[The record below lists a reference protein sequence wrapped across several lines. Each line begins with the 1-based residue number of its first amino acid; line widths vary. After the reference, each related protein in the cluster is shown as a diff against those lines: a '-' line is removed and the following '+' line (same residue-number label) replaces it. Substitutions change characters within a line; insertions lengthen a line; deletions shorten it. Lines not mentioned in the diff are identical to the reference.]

1 MNDIAFIAREIK
13 KKVAAGGFLKQHG
26 YYPDNLVSGLKA
38 YDIFITNIFVGGYY
52 VSLIYR
58 RC

>member
-38 YDIFITNIFVGGYY
+38 YDIFITNIFWG
-52 VSLIYR
+52 S
-58 RC
+58 